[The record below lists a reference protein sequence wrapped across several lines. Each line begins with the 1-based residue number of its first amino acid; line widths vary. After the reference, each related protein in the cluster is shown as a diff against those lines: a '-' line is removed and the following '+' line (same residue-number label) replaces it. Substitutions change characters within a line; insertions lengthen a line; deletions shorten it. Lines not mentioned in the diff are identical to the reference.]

1 MPNAEIWPSLSFT
14 EWRETCAT
22 LHMWTQII
30 GKIRLAQA
38 PLINHW
44 WQVPLYVTSRG
55 LTTSPIPYGERAF
68 EIGFDFIDHR
78 LTIATGDGA
87 AEAIALRPQSVA
99 DFYGEVM
106 QRLHALGLDIRIWT
120 TPVEIAD
127 PVPFEQDRTHAAY
140 DPDYANRFWRVLL
153 QADRVFTAFRARFIG
168 KVSPVHFFWGSFDL
182 AVTRFSGPAR
192 PAASRGAQRRR
203 QGHPRSLFA
212 RGQQLRLLAGR
223 PRNGAADILLLCLP
237 AAGRVCRSASSARA
251 RPLTTA
257 ISANSSCLMMRSVR
271 LRHPTTRYSIFCRAL
286 TKPRPPWP
294 NGTAPN
300 WSELRQREPVR
311 PAPRCDCSGSG
322 RCSAPPPRCS
332 HRADRLL
339 GPNQPA
345 RLLVRPGRRRVG
357 AVAVRRRAVP
367 F

>member
-106 QRLHALGLDIRIWT
+106 QRLHALGLDIRVWT

-182 AVTRFSGPAR
+182 AVTRFSGRRAP
-192 PAASRGAQRRR
+192 PHPGA
-203 QGHPRSLFA
+203 P
-212 RGQQLRLLAGR
+212 
-223 PRNGAADILLLCLP
+223 NIADKVTRE
-237 AAGRVCRSASSARA
+237 AYSHEV
-251 RPLTTA
+251 
-257 ISANSSCLMMRSVR
+257 SSCGFWPGGPGMEQ
-271 LRHPTTRYSIFCRAL
+271 PIFYSYAYPQPAGFAE
-286 TKPRPPWP
+286 
-294 NGTAPN
+294 AA
-300 WSELRQREPVR
+300 VR
-311 PAPRCDCSGSG
+311 PTEASYNRDFGEFVLPYD
-322 RCSAPPPRCS
+322 
-332 HRADRLL
+332 
-339 GPNQPA
+339 
-345 RLLVRPGRRRVG
+345 
-357 AVAVRRRAVP
+357 AVRQAAAPDDALLDFLQSTYEAAATLAQWNRAELERVAAA
-367 F
+367 